1 MSASFFSED
10 ELTEIGFAS
19 YGKGVLIS
27 RKASIYSPQKM
38 RLGDYV
44 RIDDFSF
51 LNGEIHFGSY
61 IHVSPF
67 CLLVAG
73 KQRIVLEDFSGL
85 SAKVSVYGTSD
96 DYSGASLTNPMV
108 PDIYKTLIHGDVT
121 ICRHAIIGASSII
134 LPGVVVGEGCAVGAL
149 SLVSRDLEP
158 WGVYTGTP
166 AKRVKERKKDL
177 LELEKRFLEEERIT
191 AFRDS
196 EPHLS

>member
-10 ELTEIGFAS
+10 ELRRIGFAS
-19 YGKGVLIS
+19 YGKGVLVS
-27 RKASIYSPQKM
+27 RKASIYSPQKI

-73 KQRIVLEDFSGL
+73 KNRIALEDFSGL

-96 DYSGASLTNPMV
+96 DYSGASLTNPMI
-108 PDIYKTLIHGDVT
+108 PDLYKTLIQGDVT
-121 ICRHAIIGASSII
+121 IRRHAIIGASSII

-149 SLVSRDLEP
+149 SLVNRNLEP
-158 WGVYTGTP
+158 WGIYTGIP
-166 AKRVKERKKDL
+166 VKRVKERKKDL
-177 LELEKRFLEEERIT
+177 LEREKQFLEEKGIA
-191 AFRDS
+191 AFLDS